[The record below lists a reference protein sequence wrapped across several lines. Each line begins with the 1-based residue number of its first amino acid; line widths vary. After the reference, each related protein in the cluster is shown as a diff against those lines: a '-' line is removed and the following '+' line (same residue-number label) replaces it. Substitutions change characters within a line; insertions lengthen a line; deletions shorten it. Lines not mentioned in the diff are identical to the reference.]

1 MNKHKTMIKDSQV
14 LLSRWSYSGEMSE
27 PRQGSIILLVDGKPT
42 IFGGFNN
49 YDTYPTLVEQF
60 DPDLGNN
67 TKKKVQNK
75 KSKTLNF

>member
-1 MNKHKTMIKDSQV
+1 MTKHKTMIKDFQV
-14 LLSRWSYSGEMSE
+14 LLSRWSYSGEISE

-49 YDTYPTLVEQF
+49 YDKYPTLVEQF

-67 TKKKVQNK
+67 TKQNF
-75 KSKTLNF
+75 KTKDQKL